1 MDFFKK
7 IGKEVSVFGLVFVVF
22 IALFAY
28 RQVTHVELST
38 ISQDK
43 LEEKIK
49 DIDVAYKVTNKIY
62 EGLSATV
69 FNVNDKLFIQLTNHG
84 MKENRIVEAESAQ
97 DAIALVKEH
106 MNFDISESVKYLID
120 EENRKEVEK
129 EKVVS
134 AIDEKINFLQES
146 LAKVNQ
152 FEKENGESESI
163 TEAKKI
169 LESEIAAQEDLKK
182 KL

>member
-49 DIDVAYKVTNKIY
+49 DKDSFVVVVGSDKNHSDKIY
-62 EGLSATV
+62 Y
-69 FNVNDKLFIQLTNHG
+69 VNLA
-84 MKENRIVEAESAQ
+84 KENNATTYIQKTFKTDDGTIPSTFVMKNGKVKVQKSGSLSYYRIAE
-97 DAIALVKEH
+97 LFK
-106 MNFDISESVKYLID
+106 
-120 EENRKEVEK
+120 
-129 EKVVS
+129 
-134 AIDEKINFLQES
+134 
-146 LAKVNQ
+146 
-152 FEKENGESESI
+152 
-163 TEAKKI
+163 
-169 LESEIAAQEDLKK
+169 
-182 KL
+182 

>member
-49 DIDVAYKVTNKIY
+49 DKDSFVVVVGSDSDNTTLNYKDVCLKYLEKNHGDKIY
-62 EGLSATV
+62 Y
-69 FNVNDKLFIQLTNHG
+69 VNLANT
-84 MKENRIVEAESAQ
+84 
-97 DAIALVKEH
+97 
-106 MNFDISESVKYLID
+106 MNKSINSSESNKDAKDASEL
-120 EENRKEVEK
+120 
-129 EKVVS
+129 
-134 AIDEKINFLQES
+134 KINQSTLIKFS
-146 LAKVNQ
+146 
-152 FEKENGESESI
+152 NGGIVDYVEGQDSI
-163 TEAKKI
+163 NEY
-169 LESEIAAQEDLKK
+169 LK
-182 KL
+182 